1 MRKLTFILLTAIIA
15 LTASCRKDFD
25 TVPSSGGLEFSA
37 QTVYLDTIFTGISS
51 STYMLKVYNRSN
63 DDISIPAVRLEKGDA
78 SKYRMMVDGMTG
90 VDGKGKFFPNVE
102 ILAKDSLFI
111 FIETTVDI
119 SETEADFTYN
129 DRILFDAGT
138 NEQSVNLV
146 TLIQDA
152 HFIYPNRDLNGYKE
166 HLILAGST
174 EESGFIGHTL
184 TDDQLNWT
192 NDKPW
197 VVYGYA
203 HVPAGKELHIAAGTK
218 VHFHAESGIL
228 VDQNARIVIDGDASD
243 YDAEGNILVDRE
255 VTFEGDRL
263 EPRFAGTPG
272 QWGTVLIFSQLDNQ
286 IDHMTLKNST
296 IGIYLA
302 GQHDPDLSPKVTITN
317 SQIYNTSN
325 IGLYGRNGNLT
336 AENLVINFAGL
347 ACFAGTEG
355 GNYSVMHSTFNN
367 DWQSTNQL
375 TVLLDNYSVDLNEM
389 KHKHDLTTSFRN
401 SIIYGSNRV
410 QLSIDLYQED
420 FAQASFQSCL
430 IKFDDSGLPN
440 LQADANYDFIRDQ
453 QNGNIKNQDPKF
465 ANRYRNWLII
475 PTDSPAAN
483 AGNTSFPT
491 LLTSD
496 LFGIPRS
503 SSPTYLD
510 LGAYNAIDPG

>member
-1 MRKLTFILLTAIIA
+1 MRKLTFIFLTAIIA
-15 LTASCRKDFD
+15 VLTSCRKDFD

-78 SKYRMMVDGMTG
+78 SKYRIMVDGMTG
-90 VDGKGKFFPNVE
+90 AGGKGKYFPDVE

-111 FIETTVDI
+111 FIETTVNI
-119 SETEADFTYN
+119 AEAEADFTYN
-129 DRILFDAGT
+129 DRILFDIGA
-138 NEQSVNLV
+138 NEQSVSLV

-174 EESGFIGHTL
+174 EESDFVGHTL

-228 VDQNARIVIDGDASD
+228 VDQNARIVIDGDISD

-272 QWGTVLIFSQLDNQ
+272 QWGTVLILSQLDNQ
-286 IDHMTLKNST
+286 IDHLTLKNST
-296 IGIYLA
+296 IGLFLA
-302 GQHDPDLSPKVTITN
+302 GQHGPDLSPKVTVTN

-325 IGLYGRNGNLT
+325 IGVYGRNANVT
-336 AENLVINFAGL
+336 AENLVVNFAGL
-347 ACFAGTEG
+347 ACFAATEG
-355 GNYSVMHSTFNN
+355 GTYSVTHCTLNN
-367 DWQSTNQL
+367 DWQSTNQV
-375 TVLLDNYSVDLNEM
+375 TVLIDNYSVNEQQQ
-389 KHKHDLTTSFRN
+389 KTAHPLATSFKN

-410 QLSIDLYQED
+410 QLTIDMYDVD
-420 FAQASFQSCL
+420 FTQQDAFQNCL
-430 IKFDDSGLPN
+430 IKFDDSGLPD
-440 LQADANYDFIRDQ
+440 LQADTNYDFIRNQ
-453 QNGNIKNQDPKF
+453 VNGNIKNQDPKF
-465 ANRYRNWLII
+465 ANRLRNWLII

-483 AGNTSFPT
+483 AG
-491 LLTSD
+491 SD
-496 LFGIPRS
+496 LFQTTDNKDIFGLLRDN
-503 SSPTYLD
+503 SPD
-510 LGAYNAIDPG
+510 LGAYNAVDPG